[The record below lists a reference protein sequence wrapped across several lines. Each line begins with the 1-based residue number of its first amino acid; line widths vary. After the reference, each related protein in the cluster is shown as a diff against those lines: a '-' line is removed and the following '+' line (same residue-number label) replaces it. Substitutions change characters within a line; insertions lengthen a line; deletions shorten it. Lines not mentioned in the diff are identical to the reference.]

1 MFEKMTIGKS
11 WVLWLAFV
19 GSIAVSC
26 SQVTPN
32 GPAKASDAAITTSIQ
47 LSEGNWSA
55 ADITSMILEVY
66 GSGVDTM
73 HKALTLSGS
82 SASAQIKVPVGKTL
96 TFQVI
101 AYQNTTPILKGSTTY
116 TPAGGKLENVSIQL
130 DYLVPT
136 VILSPTAAAVKKGD
150 TFTIYLAA
158 RHVTD
163 LATIGAQV
171 AFDNTKLKVVDLG
184 REDSLLTSN
193 SGSVMQLKF
202 AKDNG
207 VGHVDIV
214 LGVFPASAGVS
225 GKGNICKIVFEA
237 LDAGSADI
245 QLSLDNTI
253 SSDLGLYDKTAAL
266 INSLALGSRVVI
278 E

>member
-1 MFEKMTIGKS
+1 MLKKMSKRKS
-11 WVLWLAFV
+11 WVLLLAFA
-19 GSIAVSC
+19 GAIIMSC
-26 SQVTPN
+26 SQVAPT
-32 GPAKASDAAITTSIQ
+32 GPASVTDAAITTSIQ
-47 LSEGNWSA
+47 LSEGNWA
-55 ADITSMILEVY
+55 AASITSMVLEVY

-73 HKALTLSGS
+73 HKALTLAGS
-82 SASAQIKVPVGKTL
+82 SANAQIKVPVGKAL
-96 TFQVI
+96 TFQVT
-101 AYQNTTPILKGSTTY
+101 AYQNTTPILRGSTTY
-116 TPAGGKLENVSIQL
+116 TPTGGKLENISIQL

-136 VILSPTAAAVKKGD
+136 VILTPTTVSVKKND

-171 AFDNTKLKVVDLG
+171 TFDNTKLKVVDLG

-202 AKDNG
+202 SKDNAA
-207 VGHVDIV
+207 GHVDIV

-225 GKGNICKIVFEA
+225 GKGNICKITFQA
-237 LDAGSADI
+237 LDAGSTDV

-253 SSDLGLYDKTAAL
+253 SSDLGLYDKSAAL
-266 INSLALGSRVVI
+266 INSLALGSRIVI